1 MDSTICPLDRIISV
15 MYMILRIRDLR
26 EDRDLKQR
34 EIAELLLCDQSLYSK
49 YERGER
55 LLPLDRA
62 VQLADYYGVTL
73 DYLTGRTD
81 TP

>member
-1 MDSTICPLDRIISV
+1 MLEN
-15 MYMILRIRDLR
+15 L
-26 EDRDLKQR
+26 
-34 EIAELLLCDQSLYSK
+34 
-49 YERGER
+49 
-55 LLPLDRA
+55 LDRA